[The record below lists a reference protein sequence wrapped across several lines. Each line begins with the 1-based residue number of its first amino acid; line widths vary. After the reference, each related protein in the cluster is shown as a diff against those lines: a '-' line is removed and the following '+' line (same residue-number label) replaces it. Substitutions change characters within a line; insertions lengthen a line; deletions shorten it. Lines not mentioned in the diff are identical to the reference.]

1 MSNNGYSEIE
11 NWASELGRLS
21 GDISEN
27 WRDDIGNSF
36 AEFVMHYAQEAEKLS
51 SDYAQSRKDM
61 FDCICLCEEILNG
74 PSGGGDDP
82 EKVLVKR
89 R

>member
-11 NWASELGRLS
+11 NWIAELGRLS
-21 GDISEN
+21 ENISEN
-27 WRDDIGNSF
+27 WRDDIGSSF
-36 AEFVMHYAQEAEKLS
+36 AAFVMHYAQEAEKLS
-51 SDYAQSRKDM
+51 SEYAQSRKDM
-61 FDCICLCEEILNG
+61 FDCCCLCEEILNG
-74 PSGGGDDP
+74 PSDGGDDS